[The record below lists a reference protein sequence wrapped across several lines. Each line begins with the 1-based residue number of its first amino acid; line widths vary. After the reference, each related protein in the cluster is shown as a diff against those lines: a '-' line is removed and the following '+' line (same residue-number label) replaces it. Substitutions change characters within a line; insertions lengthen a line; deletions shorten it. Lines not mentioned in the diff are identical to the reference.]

1 MTQYNTLNVKLSNSQ
16 LNKIKSGIKN
26 GTKVTL
32 KLSSKIVGGS
42 NNENNFSHKL
52 LLTNTPQGLKL
63 RKAFANNSSTNIKLS
78 KNEFLKVDLKII
90 LIVSFYIGL
99 SGGFLG
105 RLLRPLLK
113 AGMPLMKNVLKPLA
127 NVLISLGLTAAASA
141 ADAAIHKKIFGSGV
155 TKLIISNIDMN
166 DIMKIVKS
174 LEEFGL
180 LVKDVSETVKNGA
193 KEQKGGLL
201 GMLLGTV
208 CASLLGN
215 LLTGRGT
222 IITVEDTV
230 RAGEGTVRAGQ
241 DF

>member
-26 GTKVTL
+26 GTEVTL

-208 CASLLGN
+208 CASLSGN